1 MELRTEK
8 YLVQLEKWPKEG
20 KYILAQYDEKSV
32 IVYQAYR
39 SSIGHFA
46 AENKYFGGEFS
57 LSRMSWIK
65 PNFLWMMYRCGWA
78 TKEGQEVVLAIKMK
92 REGFETILSNAIH
105 SSFQN
110 KLYQNQAEWQK
121 ALRHSDVRLQWDPD
135 HDPMG
140 NKQQRRAIQLGLSGK
155 TLELY
160 SKQWIIDI
168 TDISEF
174 VREQR
179 ENIHR
184 EHCSKLV
191 TPLEQI
197 YPLDNELAR
206 QLRASYVEKM
216 I

>member
-1 MELRTEK
+1 M
-8 YLVQLEKWPKEG
+8 
-20 KYILAQYDEKSV
+20 
-32 IVYQAYR
+32 
-39 SSIGHFA
+39 
-46 AENKYFGGEFS
+46 
-57 LSRMSWIK
+57 
-65 PNFLWMMYRCGWA
+65 
-78 TKEGQEVVLAIKMK
+78 
-92 REGFETILSNAIH
+92 
-105 SSFQN
+105 
-110 KLYQNQAEWQK
+110 
-121 ALRHSDVRLQWDPD
+121 QWDPD

-174 VREQR
+174 VREQK

-206 QLRASYVEKM
+206 QLRASYVKEAS
-216 I
+216 